1 MSDIKFIQYGDI
13 DGVSD
18 AIEKE
23 VVTKQC
29 AKIAAQAIDLVKVD
43 TGRLKGSIGYKTDT
57 EETADPSLSGRTKRN
72 IGFVGSAV
80 DYAVYEEFGTRN
92 RKKPLN
98 PYLRPAVEAVN
109 TNAEQTLKKIAD
121 GVFKQKGF
129 K

>member
-29 AKIAAQAIDLVKVD
+29 AKIAAQAKQLTPVD
-43 TGRLKGSIGYKTDT
+43 TGRLKGSIGYKTEI
-57 EETADPSLSGRTKRN
+57 EETANPAISGKTKRN
-72 IGFVGSAV
+72 VGFVGSAV
-80 DYAVYEEFGTRN
+80 DYAAYQEFGTR
-92 RKKPLN
+92 KMSAQ

-109 TNAEQTLKKIAD
+109 TNAEQALKKIAD
-121 GVFKQKGF
+121 GVFKKKGF